1 MKILLIGEYSRLHNS
16 LKEGLQKNGHKVTLL
31 GSGDGFK
38 NYPVDIKIDSIFF
51 NLKLFKLFAKLIDRL
66 FKISLNELEMYY
78 KANKIISDL
87 KGYDVVQLINENA
100 FRTLPSLEILL
111 IKTLM
116 KNNEKLFLLSCGV
129 DQKSVEHSLNSKFKY
144 SILTPYFENPSLK
157 KSFKHILKYN
167 TREYVKLYEFILAN
181 ANGVISSDI
190 DYHIPYIKEK
200 KYLGLIPNP
209 INLDKIKYKKIK
221 SIDKIKIL
229 HGVNS
234 KNYIKKG
241 NIFFDKALKAI
252 ENKYDNKVEIITT
265 TDLDYNE
272 YIKSV
277 ENCHILLDQVYA
289 YDQGYNALE
298 AMAIGKV
305 VFTGAE
311 KEWLEL
317 YNIKENSVAINALP
331 DHTKIIESL
340 EWLINNP
347 SKIMEI
353 SANAREFIEKN
364 HNYISIAEHYEK
376 VWSKN

>member
-78 KANKIISDL
+78 KANKIISNL

-129 DQKSVEHSLNSKFKY
+129 DQKSVEYSLNSKFKY

-167 TREYVKLYEFILAN
+167 TREYIKLHEFILAN

-221 SIDKIKIL
+221 SIGKIKIL

-241 NIFFDKALKAI
+241 NVFFDKALKAI

-265 TDLDYNE
+265 IDLDYNE
-272 YIKSV
+272 HIKSV

-340 EWLINNP
+340 EWLINDP

>member
-78 KANKIISDL
+78 KANKIISNL

-167 TREYVKLYEFILAN
+167 TREYIKLHEFILAN

-241 NIFFDKALKAI
+241 NVFFDKALKAI

-353 SANAREFIEKN
+353 SANAREFIENN

>member
-78 KANKIISDL
+78 KANKIISNL

-167 TREYVKLYEFILAN
+167 TREYVKLHEFILAN

-241 NIFFDKALKAI
+241 NVFFDKALKAI

-265 TDLDYNE
+265 IDLDYNE
-272 YIKSV
+272 YLKSV

-317 YNIKENSVAINALP
+317 YNIKENSVAVNALP

-353 SANAREFIEKN
+353 SANAREFIENN
-364 HNYISIAEHYEK
+364 HNYISIAEQYEK

>member
-167 TREYVKLYEFILAN
+167 TREYVKLHEFILAN

-241 NIFFDKALKAI
+241 NVFFNKALKAI

-353 SANAREFIEKN
+353 SANAREFVEKN

>member
-66 FKISLNELEMYY
+66 FKISLNQVEIYY
-78 KANKIISDL
+78 KANKVISDL

-111 IKTLM
+111 IKRLI
-116 KNNEKLFLLSCGV
+116 NNNKKLFLLSCGV
-129 DQKSVEHSLNSKFKY
+129 DQKSVEYSLNKKFKY
-144 SILTPYFENPSLK
+144 SILTPYFEDPSLK
-157 KSFKHILKYN
+157 KSFKHILKYSA
-167 TREYVKLYEFILAN
+167 REYIKLHDFILAN

-190 DYHIPYIKEK
+190 DYHIPYIKED

-241 NIFFDKALKAI
+241 NVFFDKALKAI
-252 ENKYDNKVEIITT
+252 EIKYNNKVEIITT
-265 TDLDYNE
+265 IDLDYNE

-298 AMAIGKV
+298 AMSIGKV

-311 KEWLEL
+311 KEWLKL

-331 DHTKIIESL
+331 DYTKIIGSL

-364 HNYISIAEHYEK
+364 HNYISIAKQYET

>member
-167 TREYVKLYEFILAN
+167 TREYVKLHEFILAN

-221 SIDKIKIL
+221 SIGKIKIL

-241 NIFFDKALKAI
+241 NVFFDKALKAI

-265 TDLDYNE
+265 IDLDYNE
-272 YIKSV
+272 HIKSV

-340 EWLINNP
+340 EWLINDP

>member
-78 KANKIISDL
+78 KANKIISNL

-167 TREYVKLYEFILAN
+167 TREYIKLHEFILAN

-241 NIFFDKALKAI
+241 NVFFDKALKAI

-265 TDLDYNE
+265 IDLDYNE

-340 EWLINNP
+340 EWLINDP

>member
-78 KANKIISDL
+78 KANKIISNL

-167 TREYVKLYEFILAN
+167 TREYVKLHEFILAN

-209 INLDKIKYKKIK
+209 INLDEIKYKKIK

-241 NIFFDKALKAI
+241 NVFFDKALKAI

-353 SANAREFIEKN
+353 SANAREFIENN

>member
-78 KANKIISDL
+78 KANKIISNL

-129 DQKSVEHSLNSKFKY
+129 DQKSVEYSLNSKFKY

-167 TREYVKLYEFILAN
+167 TREYIKLHEFILAN

-221 SIDKIKIL
+221 SIGKIKIL

-241 NIFFDKALKAI
+241 NVFFDKALKAI

-272 YIKSV
+272 HIKSV

>member
-78 KANKIISDL
+78 KANKIIPDL

-129 DQKSVEHSLNSKFKY
+129 DQKSVEYSLNSKFKY

-167 TREYVKLYEFILAN
+167 TREYIKLHEFILAN

-221 SIDKIKIL
+221 SIGKIKIL

-241 NIFFDKALKAI
+241 NVFFDKALKAI
-252 ENKYDNKVEIITT
+252 ENKYENKVEIITT
-265 TDLDYNE
+265 IDLDYNE
-272 YIKSV
+272 HIKSV

-340 EWLINNP
+340 EWLINDP

>member
-38 NYPVDIKIDSIFF
+38 NYSVDIKIDSFFF

-78 KANKIISDL
+78 KANKIIPDL

-167 TREYVKLYEFILAN
+167 TREYIKLHEFILAN

-190 DYHIPYIKEK
+190 DYHIPYVKEK

-209 INLDKIKYKKIK
+209 INLDKINYKKIE

-241 NIFFDKALKAI
+241 NVFFDKALKAI

-265 TDLDYNE
+265 IDLDYNE

-331 DHTKIIESL
+331 DHTKIIELL
-340 EWLINNP
+340 EWLISNP

-353 SANAREFIEKN
+353 STNAREFIEKN
-364 HNYISIAEHYEK
+364 HNYILIAKQYEE

>member
-16 LKEGLQKNGHKVTLL
+16 LKEGLQKSGHKVTLL

-78 KANKIISDL
+78 KANKIISNL

-129 DQKSVEHSLNSKFKY
+129 DQKSVEYSLNSKFKY

-167 TREYVKLYEFILAN
+167 TREYIKLHEFILAN

-241 NIFFDKALKAI
+241 NVFFDKALKAI

-265 TDLDYNE
+265 IDLDYNE
-272 YIKSV
+272 YLKSV

-353 SANAREFIEKN
+353 SANAREFVEKN

>member
-78 KANKIISDL
+78 KANKIISNL

-167 TREYVKLYEFILAN
+167 TREYVKLHEFILAN

-241 NIFFDKALKAI
+241 NVFFDKALKAI

-340 EWLINNP
+340 EWLINDP

>member
-78 KANKIISDL
+78 KANKIISNL

-167 TREYVKLYEFILAN
+167 TREYIKLHEFILAN

-241 NIFFDKALKAI
+241 NVFFDKALKAI

-353 SANAREFIEKN
+353 SANAREFVEKN